1 MNPNPHTSPAS
12 KATPATDTAMT
23 GEQLR
28 RLRWAVR
35 ATLTLGVAASVA
47 ANVLH
52 ARPNPIS
59 QIIAAWPPLAL
70 LLTVELISRVPHHR
84 RSLGVIR
91 ITATAVIAAI
101 ATWVSYWHLVG
112 VAARY
117 GETDAGAAYLLP
129 ISVDG
134 LVIVASV
141 SLVEITGRIRAIAP
155 TPVALPDTTLA
166 AASTTLPAAATV
178 ADDST
183 AAQRPHSETPTAAA
197 APTTARPD
205 APAPITHHV
214 QDRAGATEL
223 TAAGAHPQPVITA
236 GLHRRARLAD
246 PVSTREA
253 PDKAVAVQASPS
265 VAPAEERCWQGHA
278 AHDLSGQETPA
289 PHPDVEP
296 TRLRWRGSPHDGPT
310 PDIAPTSPAVALRTP
325 PDDNDGADGQPPV
338 ASDRALEDHDV
349 PSGTAAAVAYWHRR
363 DPALRPAQ
371 IAVRIGRSERT
382 VRRHWPP
389 PPRQHAARQRSPV
402 GVRAPGAAERAQRRA
417 D

>member
-1 MNPNPHTSPAS
+1 
-12 KATPATDTAMT
+12 MT

-52 ARPNPIS
+52 AQPNPIS

-141 SLVEITGRIRAIAP
+141 SLVEITGRIRATAP
-155 TPVALPDTTLA
+155 TPAARPDTTPSA
-166 AASTTLPAAATV
+166 ISTSTTLPAAATAV
-178 ADDST
+178 DDPPT
-183 AAQRPHSETPTAAA
+183 AAQRPNAETPPATT
-197 APTTARPD
+197 APTTASPD
-205 APAPITHHV
+205 APAPPTHHE
-214 QDRAGATEL
+214 DHARATDL
-223 TAAGAHPQPVITA
+223 TAAAVARPQPAITA
-236 GLHRRARLAD
+236 TLHGHARPAD
-246 PVSTREA
+246 PIPA
-253 PDKAVAVQASPS
+253 PDTAASATQAPPSAPPVQS
-265 VAPAEERCWQGHA
+265 RCRQRHP
-278 AHDLSGQETPA
+278 AHDLPGEETPA
-289 PHPDVEP
+289 PHSDIEP
-296 TRLRWRGSPHDGPT
+296 TRLHLRGSPHDGPT
-310 PDIAPTSPAVALRTP
+310 PDIAPTPPTATLRTP
-325 PDDNDGADGQPPV
+325 HVDHDDADGQPPR
-338 ASDRALEDHDV
+338 ASEGALENHDV

-363 DPALRPAQ
+363 DPSLRPAQ
-371 IAVRIGRSERT
+371 IAARIGRSERT

-389 PPRQHAARQRSPV
+389 PPPGRTPTVMV
-402 GVRAPGAAERAQRRA
+402 GA
-417 D
+417 